1 MRVYIVTKV
10 SFPNGWAASNRIKC
24 LAKAFMCGGAEC
36 KVLIF
41 GRNFT
46 SRENSIAKGVYEEVP
61 FEYIGGS
68 TKRAKG
74 NLLGRLQAFYLQIFL
89 LVKLLISLKSGDYIC
104 AYINKNNYYRRFLL
118 SVAHMKKAFFISELC
133 ELPFGTGVQNEVSK
147 KGRNYELNKLFPR
160 YDGVIAISDALVNLA
175 KKYCSPRCVI
185 EKVPILVDYEK
196 YDLEDHSTEAEYPYI
211 FHSGTLYEQKDGILG
226 MIEAF
231 GKATKR
237 LSTPLHFIST
247 GQKENS
253 PHCDDIERLIEEYQV
268 QDRIHFVGYL
278 SNEEL
283 REALSK
289 ASLVII
295 NKYPTQQNVY
305 CFSTKLGEYMAAG
318 KPLIITRVGEAMNW
332 IKENKDAVVVE
343 PQNTEELTNA
353 IVDLCNNPLRRSDI
367 GCNAKQTCQK
377 SFDYSNYGVVLA
389 GMLQKISLKNYK

>member
-1 MRVYIVTKV
+1 MKVYIITKV
-10 SFPNGWAASNRIKC
+10 SFPYGLAASNRIKC
-24 LAKAFMCGGAEC
+24 LAKAFILGGAEC
-36 KVLIF
+36 EVLVF
-41 GRNFT
+41 GRNTT
-46 SRENSIAKGVYEEVP
+46 SQENVKAKGVYEGIP

-68 TKRAKG
+68 TKRVKG
-74 NLLGRLQAFYLQIFL
+74 NITGRLQAFYLQMCL
-89 LVKLLISLKSGDYIC
+89 LLRLLGTLNAGDYIC
-104 AYINKNNYYRRFLL
+104 SYINKNNFFRRVMIALTHWKG
-118 SVAHMKKAFFISELC
+118 AYFISQLC
-133 ELPFGTGVQNEVSK
+133 ELPYGTGKETPSAI
-147 KGRNYELNKLFPR
+147 KGRNYEYQHLFPR
-160 YDGVIAISDALVNLA
+160 YDGIIAISDALVKLA
-175 KKYCSPRCVI
+175 KQYCSPKCVV

-196 YDLEDHSTEAEYPYI
+196 YDLEDHSKEAEYPYI
-211 FHSGTLYEQKDGILG
+211 FHSGTLFEQKDGILG

-237 LSTPLHFIST
+237 LSIPLHFIST
-247 GQKENS
+247 GQKEKS
-253 PHCDDIERLIEEYQV
+253 PHYDDIEKLIEKYQI

-343 PQNTEELTNA
+343 PQNTEELTDA
-353 IVDLCNNPLRRSDI
+353 IVDLINNPLKRSGI
-367 GCNAKQTCQK
+367 GCHAKQTCQK
-377 SFDYSNYGVVLA
+377 AFDYSNYGIVLA
-389 GMLQKISLKNYK
+389 GMLNMISSEN

>member
-10 SFPNGWAASNRIKC
+10 SFPYGWAASNRIKC

-36 KVLIF
+36 KVLVF

-74 NLLGRLQAFYLQIFL
+74 NLLGRLQAFYLQILL

-104 AYINKNNYYRRFLL
+104 AYINKNNYFRRFLL
-118 SVAHMKKAFFISELC
+118 SVAHMKRAYFISELC
-133 ELPFGTGVQNEVSK
+133 ELPFGTGEQNEVSK
-147 KGRNYELNKLFPR
+147 KGRNYELNKLFPK
-160 YDGVIAISDALVNLA
+160 YDGVIAISDALVALA
-175 KKYCSPRCVI
+175 KQYSSPRCVV
-185 EKVPILVDYEK
+185 EKVPILVDYKK
-196 YDLEDHSTEAEYPYI
+196 YDLEDRSSEAQYPYI

-237 LSTPLHFIST
+237 HSIPLHFIST

-253 PHCDDIERLIEEYQV
+253 PHCNDIERLIKKYQI

-278 SNEEL
+278 SAEEL

-318 KPLIITRVGEAMNW
+318 KPIVITRVGEAMNW
-332 IKENKDAVVVE
+332 IKDNKDAVVVE
-343 PQNTEELTNA
+343 PQNNDELTET
-353 IVDLCNNPLRRSDI
+353 IVDLFNNPQKRIDL
-367 GCNAKQTCQK
+367 GFNAKITCEK
-377 SFDYSNYGVVLA
+377 AFDYRNYGALLA
-389 GMLQKISLKNYK
+389 GMLNKISSNN

>member
-1 MRVYIVTKV
+1 MKVYIITKV
-10 SFPNGWAASNRIKC
+10 SFPYGWAASNRIKC

-46 SRENSIAKGVYEEVP
+46 SKANSEAKGIYEEVP
-61 FEYIGGS
+61 FDYVGGS
-68 TKRAKG
+68 TRRVKG
-74 NLLGRLQAFYLQIFL
+74 NLLGRLQAFYLQIYL
-89 LVKLLISLKSGDYIC
+89 LFILLFSLKSGDFIC
-104 AYINKNNYYRRFLL
+104 AYINKNNYFRRILL
-118 SVAHMKKAFFISELC
+118 TVAHMKRAYFISELC
-133 ELPFGTGVQNEVSK
+133 ELPFGTGEQNEASK
-147 KGRNYELNKLFPR
+147 KGRTYELNKLFPR
-160 YDGVIAISDALVNLA
+160 YDGVIAISDALVTLA
-175 KKYCSPRCVI
+175 KQYSSPRCVV
-185 EKVPILVDYEK
+185 EKVPILVDYKK
-196 YDLEDHSTEAEYPYI
+196 YDLVDRSSEAQYPYI

-231 GKATKR
+231 GLATKR
-237 LSTPLHFIST
+237 LSIPLHFIST
-247 GQKENS
+247 GHKENS
-253 PHCDDIERLIEEYQV
+253 PHCDDIEKLIEKYQI

-283 REALSK
+283 RDALSK

-332 IKENKDAVVVE
+332 VKENKDAVVVE
-343 PQNTEELTNA
+343 PQNTEELTDA
-353 IVDLCNNPLRRSDI
+353 IVDLINNPQKRSGI

-377 SFDYSNYGVVLA
+377 AFDYSNYGIVLA
-389 GMLQKISLKNYK
+389 DMLQKISSNY